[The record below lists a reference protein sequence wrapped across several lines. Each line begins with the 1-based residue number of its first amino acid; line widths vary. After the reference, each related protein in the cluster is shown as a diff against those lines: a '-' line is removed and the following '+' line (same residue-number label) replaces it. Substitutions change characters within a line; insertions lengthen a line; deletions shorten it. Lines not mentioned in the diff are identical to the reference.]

1 MTINNDALKVPVN
14 ELCAELPATLFTNSQ
29 VDTSTKQKFIG
40 HERAKEALEFGLS
53 MQSTGFNVFAK
64 GEPGTGRQTLISQM
78 LAEFASSENTANEW
92 CYINNFEDMQAP
104 RKLYLNAG
112 EGKQLQGKINTLI
125 DDLMDLFPEIFDN
138 PSYQRQKASID
149 RDFNS
154 KYDESI
160 AKVEKH
166 AFSKNVVLYEEKGE
180 INFSPLVDGEPL
192 TDKEFANLTED
203 KREEFYLLLSE
214 LETLLSESLLELPL
228 WKRESS
234 VAMRKLKYD
243 TAEQS
248 IRPLLKELEREFSG
262 NIGVLKYLHQ
272 VKGSI
277 TETVLD
283 ILVDDSSDTSRDD
296 KVCRKMMV
304 ERFMP
309 NFLVSR
315 EPDEGAPVVYEQNP
329 TFQNLFGSI
338 DYSTVQGAVYT
349 NYRLIRAGAFHR
361 ANGGYLL
368 LDAEKLLQQ
377 PLIWS
382 RLKLALK
389 TQELQIEHP
398 YADLAGGGSISLQP
412 EKIPLTVKVILLGDS
427 EIYYTL
433 QEYDQEFT
441 ELFRVLADF
450 DSHVVNNE
458 QNLKAYAILIRQHAQ
473 KHDYPDVSDEAVSL
487 LVRYSLRK
495 AEHQERLSA
504 NIVQIN
510 DLLDEACFNWR
521 KQQSVGDIEA
531 THVQAALVAKARR
544 TGRLSETWLQEI
556 KEQQVLISTQGE
568 EVGRVN
574 GLTVLEIGDSVF
586 GTPARISATVY
597 AGTQGVTDIE
607 REAELGKSIHSK
619 GVLLLIGY
627 LGHKYGQGFP
637 LSISANIAIEQSYG
651 HIDGDSASMA
661 ELCVLISAITR
672 LPINQSL
679 AITGSMNQHGEVQSI
694 GGINEKIEGF
704 YRLCRDKGLTG
715 KQGVI
720 VPKTNKMNLM
730 LDPDVIDAVAKGEF
744 SIYAVANIDQA
755 LELLFGQPAGKMK
768 RDGSYPRKSI
778 HGMAMDKL
786 SYLSE
791 MINGSES
798 D

>member
-1 MTINNDALKVPVN
+1 MTANIEALKIPVN
-14 ELCAELPATLFTNSQ
+14 ELCAELPESLFSDSQ
-29 VDTSTKQKFIG
+29 VDTNTKQKFIG
-40 HERAKEALEFGLS
+40 HERAKEALDFGLS
-53 MQSTGFNVFAK
+53 MTSNGFNVFAK

-78 LAEFASSENTANEW
+78 LAEYASQEPTADEW
-92 CYINNFEDMQAP
+92 CYINNFDDIQNP
-104 RKLYLNAG
+104 QKLYLNAG
-112 EGKQLQGKINTLI
+112 EGKLLQGKISTLI

-138 PSYQRQKASID
+138 PGYQRKKASID
-149 RDFNS
+149 RDFNK
-154 KYDESI
+154 KYDEAI
-160 AKVEKH
+160 EQVEAH
-166 AFSKNVVLYEEKGE
+166 AYSKNVVLFEEKGE
-180 INFSPLVDGEPL
+180 VGFSPLVDGKPL
-192 TDKEFANLTED
+192 KDEEFAKLSEET
-203 KREEFYLLLSE
+203 RTEFYELLAE
-214 LETLLSESLLELPL
+214 LEALLSESLLELPL

-234 VAMRKLKYD
+234 VAVRKLKYD

-248 IRPLLKELEREFSG
+248 IRPLIKELEREFST
-262 NIGVLKYLHQ
+262 NLGVLKYLHQ

-283 ILVDDSSDTSRDD
+283 ILVDESSDTSRDD
-296 KVCRKMMV
+296 KACRKMMI
-304 ERFMP
+304 EHFMP

-315 EPDEGAPVVYEQNP
+315 NPDDGAPVVYEQNP
-329 TFQNLFGSI
+329 TFQNLFGRI

-349 NYRLIRAGAFHR
+349 NHRLIRAGAFHK

-368 LDAEKLLQQ
+368 LDAEKLLTQ
-377 PLIWS
+377 PIIWS

-389 TQELQIEHP
+389 TQEIQIEHP
-398 YADLAGGGSISLQP
+398 YADMGTGSISLQP
-412 EKIPLTVKVILLGDS
+412 EKIPLKVKVILLGDS
-427 EIYYTL
+427 DIYYTL

-450 DSHVVNNE
+450 DRHVVNNLD
-458 QNLKAYAILIRQHAQ
+458 NLKAYATLIRQHAQ
-473 KHDYPDVSDEAVSL
+473 KHNYPDVSDKAVSL

-495 AEHQERLSA
+495 AEHQEKLSA

-510 DLLDEACFNWR
+510 DLLDEACFIWR
-521 KQQSVGDIEA
+521 KQQQEGDILGS
-531 THVQAALVAKARR
+531 HVEAALAAKARR

-556 KEQQVLISTQGE
+556 KEEQVLISTQGE

-586 GTPARISATVY
+586 GTPARISSTVY
-597 AGTQGVTDIE
+597 AGAQGVTDIE
-607 REAELGKSIHSK
+607 REAELGRSIHSK

-661 ELCVLISAITR
+661 ELCVLISSITK
-672 LPINQSL
+672 LPIKQSL
-679 AITGSMNQHGEVQSI
+679 AITGSINQHGEVQSI
-694 GGINEKIEGF
+694 GGVNEKIEGF

-715 KQGVI
+715 EQGVI
-720 VPKTNKMNLM
+720 IPKTNKMNLM
-730 LDPDVIDAVAKGEF
+730 LDPDVIEAVAKGQF
-744 SIYAVANIDQA
+744 SIYAVENIDQA
-755 LELLFGQPAGKMK
+755 LELLFGQEAGQMK
-768 RDGSYPRKSI
+768 RDGSYPRRSI
-778 HGMAMDKL
+778 HGLAMDKL

-791 MINGSES
+791 MINGSEA